1 MNNTIVII
9 GGMGPQ
15 ASAEALQRVV
25 RKATD
30 RSRELHVSFPQ
41 IVVLSLPVP
50 DFIAD
55 TKNIEPAFSMIES
68 EAQKA
73 LPFNPRVTMI
83 ACNTAHLL
91 FERLQSSIPGIGLHS
106 LIAAAVDEAKN
117 RNMRTIALLASPTT
131 IKTKLY
137 QNLFEQAGIAC
148 RVPDEDQ
155 LRKLESMIQDTI
167 NRTSFAHKAQLRS
180 MVSQFLE
187 DGCDGV
193 LLGCTE
199 LPLIFGSHGDHRII
213 DSMDVLSDTLVD
225 KYFQKSDI
233 MEER

>member
-1 MNNTIVII
+1 MNNSIVIV

-15 ASAEALQRVV
+15 ASAEALQRIV

-41 IVVLSLPVP
+41 IVLLSLPVP

-55 TKNIEPAFSMIES
+55 TQNIESAFNMIES
-68 EAQKA
+68 ETQKSLA
-73 LPFNPRVTMI
+73 FNPKVTML

-91 FERLQSSIPGIGLHS
+91 FERLQRSIPGLNLHS
-106 LIAAAVDEAKN
+106 LIATVVDEAKN
-117 RNMRTIALLASPTT
+117 RNLQTIALLASPTT

-155 LRKLESMIQDTI
+155 LRQLENMIQGTI
-167 NRTSFAHKAQLRS
+167 NKPSAIHRTQLRD
-180 MVSQFLE
+180 MASQFLD

-199 LPLIFGSHGDHRII
+199 LPLIFGSHSDRRII
-213 DSMDVLSDTLVD
+213 DSLDVLSGTLVD

-233 MEER
+233 MEEI